1 MMAGALPHETVDMT
15 IQAALEELRRIAGP
29 IFSALERSGLSMLAT
44 NPRLPDNP
52 IVFVNEAFCRT
63 TGYSAEEAV
72 GRNCRF
78 LQAPE
83 VAEESLRQIRE
94 AVRDGRAVS
103 AELLNRRKDGSRFWN
118 HIFITPVSSATGELL
133 FFLATQVDAT
143 QTHHAEQVQEALKE
157 SQRELDQTNERLR
170 QTLTVAGTGGAW
182 DWDIPLQRFTADARF
197 AALHGLN
204 SMEVA
209 KGLPAEAFFKAIHPE
224 DRAKVRLAVAG
235 ILNGAEIFS
244 KEYRLLSSDG
254 TVRWVHARGR
264 GHFAVDDKPI
274 RFTGVVLDIT
284 EQKHIEER
292 LRIAQSA
299 GGVGTFEY
307 IDGFATLSVSE
318 EFCRLLGLHPT
329 NALPIRTI
337 NALTLAGDPPLV
349 EESAASEGASYAE
362 CRIHRADNKELRWL
376 ARRGEYVRDTETA
389 GLRFIGVIYD
399 ITAAKQSEE
408 RLRELNERLESR
420 VVERTAELA
429 ESERRFRAIFNTTF
443 QLVALGTLDGTI
455 LVVNNAAVKAA
466 GGALDHVAGMKMWD
480 APWWRHS
487 LFEIQRVQEG
497 VARVAAGE
505 SVRYE
510 SELVLPGGNRTFDFS
525 MKPVLDEAGKPI
537 FLVAEG
543 HDITDLK
550 QAEAALRQAQ
560 KMEAVGQ
567 LTGGIA
573 HDFNNLLTGIVGS
586 LDLLKTR
593 MAQGR
598 VEHLERYLNAA
609 TSSANRAAALTHRLL
624 AFARRQPLDPRPVD
638 TNQLITSMEDL
649 LRRTLSEAIELEI
662 TTSDDLPLT
671 LCDPNQLESAILN
684 LAINARDAMPEG
696 GKLVIETGIS
706 HLDSAY
712 AAGQRDLMPGHY
724 VTISVSD
731 TGTGMPAD
739 VLAQVFNPFFTTK
752 PIGEGTGLGLSM
764 VYGFT
769 KQSEGHVRIDSQV
782 GKGTTVRLYLPAY
795 EGELTEAIA
804 VEGLS
809 EAHRAG
815 EGETVLVVEDEPVVR
830 SLILEVLADLGYQ
843 ALAAVDGPSGL
854 KVLESKQRVDLL
866 VTDVGLPGLNGR
878 QLADHARLIRP
889 DLKVL
894 FITGYAEQAAMATGF
909 LAPGMQMIT
918 KPFAIDDLA
927 VRIREIIERD

>member
-1 MMAGALPHETVDMT
+1 M
-15 IQAALEELRRIAGP
+15 AGP
-29 IFSALERSGLSMLAT
+29 IFSALERSGLSMVAT

-52 IVFVNEAFCRT
+52 IVFANEAFCRT
-63 TGYSAEEAV
+63 TGYSAEEAI

-78 LQAPE
+78 LQSPDTD
-83 VAEESLRQIRE
+83 EEAVRQIRE
-94 AVRDGRAVS
+94 AVKEGRAIS
-103 AELLNRRKDGSRFWN
+103 IEILNRRKDGSRFWN
-118 HIFITPVSSATGELL
+118 HLFITPVSSEDGEPL
-133 FFLATQVDAT
+133 FFLSTQVDVT
-143 QTHHAEQVQEALKE
+143 QSHQADEMRAALQTNK
-157 SQRELDQTNERLR
+157 RELDRTNERLR
-170 QTLTVAGTGGAW
+170 QTLTVAGTGGSW
-182 DWDIPLQRFTADARF
+182 DWDIPHERFTADARF
-197 AALHGLN
+197 AALHGLDPADA
-204 SMEVA
+204 A
-209 KGLPAEAFFKAIHPE
+209 KGLPTEAFFRAIHPE
-224 DRAKVRLAVAG
+224 DRVRIRLAVAG
-235 ILNGAEIFS
+235 ILNGAEIYS

-254 TVRWVHARGR
+254 SVRWVHARGR
-264 GHFAVDDKPI
+264 CHFGDDDRPL
-274 RFTGVVLDIT
+274 RFTGAILDVT

-307 IDGFATLSVSE
+307 VDGFATVSVSE
-318 EFCRLLGLHPT
+318 EFCRLVGLHPT
-329 NALPIRTI
+329 NVLPVSTI
-337 NALTLAGDPPLV
+337 NTLVVPEDPALV
-349 EESAASEGASYAE
+349 EQSSGSEGTVHAE
-362 CRIHRADNKELRWL
+362 CRIQRADNRELRWL

-399 ITAAKQSEE
+399 ITTAKQAEE

-420 VVERTAELA
+420 VAERTAELA

-443 QLVALGTLDGTI
+443 QLMGLSALDGTI
-455 LVVNNAAVKAA
+455 LVVNNAALQAA
-466 GGALDHVAGMKMWD
+466 GAARSQVAGMKIWD
-480 APWWRHS
+480 APWWVHS
-487 LFEIQRVQEG
+487 PYESQRVREG

-505 SVRYE
+505 FVRYE
-510 SELVLPGGNRTFDFS
+510 SELMLPSGNRTFDFS

-543 HDITDLK
+543 RDITDLK
-550 QAEAALRQAQ
+550 QTEAALRQAQ

-598 VEHLERYLNAA
+598 LEHLDRYLAAA

-638 TNQLITSMEDL
+638 VNQLVTSMEDL
-649 LRRTLSEAIELEI
+649 LRRTISESIELRFA
-662 TTSDDLPLT
+662 TSEGLPLT

-684 LAINARDAMPEG
+684 LAINARDAMPDG
-696 GKLVIETGIS
+696 GALIIETGMS
-706 HLDSAY
+706 HLDGANVSARQDI
-712 AAGQRDLMPGHY
+712 APGRY
-724 VTISVSD
+724 ITISVSD

-739 VLAQVFNPFFTTK
+739 VLAQAFDPFFTTK

-769 KQSEGHVRIDSQV
+769 KQSEGHVRIYSEVD
-782 GKGTTVRLYLPAY
+782 KGTTVKLYLPVH
-795 EGELTEAIA
+795 EGELAESVAAT
-804 VEGLS
+804 GLS
-809 EAHRAG
+809 EMHRA
-815 EGETVLVVEDEPVVR
+815 EVGETVLVVEDERVVR

-843 ALAAVDGPSGL
+843 ALEAVDGPSGL
-854 KVLESKQRVDLL
+854 KILESKQRVDLL

-878 QLADHARLIRP
+878 QLADYARLIRP
-889 DLKVL
+889 NLKVL

-909 LAPGMQMIT
+909 LAPGMEMIT
-918 KPFAIDDLA
+918 KPFGMEDLA